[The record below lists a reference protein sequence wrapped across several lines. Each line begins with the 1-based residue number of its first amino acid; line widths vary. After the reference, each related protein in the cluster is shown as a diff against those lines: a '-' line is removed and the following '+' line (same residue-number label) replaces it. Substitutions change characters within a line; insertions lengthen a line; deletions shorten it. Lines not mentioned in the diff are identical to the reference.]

1 MSERRVEKLAEKF
14 KEKQNWK
21 AENINL
27 LNRAKK
33 AEASV
38 KDLTEKLEK
47 AEKKIDEMDAKF
59 EAMKKAS
66 KEKGTKTE
74 EMKIVAEMVKG

>member
-33 AEASV
+33 AESSV

-47 AEKKIDEMDAKF
+47 AEKKIDEMDKAI

>member
-1 MSERRVEKLAEKF
+1 MSERRREKLAEKF

-21 AENINL
+21 AENLGL

-47 AEKKIDEMDAKF
+47 AEKKIDEMDRVI
-59 EAMKKAS
+59 EAMKTAEKA
-66 KEKGTKTE
+66 E
-74 EMKIVAEMVKG
+74 VK